1 MSVRVLDIFFVDGL
15 KVVFRCGL
23 ALLLTMK
30 EQFLSRDLEGMLN
43 LAEKEAPKF
52 FAKDPDLLIQKAYK
66 LVTISDSKYDVIRN
80 ES

>member
-1 MSVRVLDIFFVDGL
+1 
-15 KVVFRCGL
+15 
-23 ALLLTMK
+23 MK

-66 LVTISDSKYDVIRN
+66 LVNISGMVFTKIASECLGPR
-80 ES
+80 